1 MNSDDV
7 KLKRVSEL
15 DGTVTVQASRTL
27 MTDKAAQALLLLAA
41 APEVRNVT
49 LRVTI
54 DGYGSITAYVHIHR
68 NSSWLGGSGDITRQI
83 TLGFA
88 SDVTRVEG
96 VTAKLLQRATMGKQ
110 LPGDALVVKTL
121 PLLADLDADLDQ
133 CLQAALA
140 DHREVVQLMA
150 AKRAVD
156 SVHRMA
162 MAVDGMGRQT
172 NRLAFHL
179 TAKLDPTTTLAHGGA
194 SAAVLAD
201 LVKNVKLLHDMLDQL
216 DQQCATA
223 ATAIAALPPASA

>member
-7 KLKRVSEL
+7 KLERVSEL

-27 MTDKAAQALLLLAA
+27 LLLAA
-41 APEVRNVT
+41 APEVRDVT

-54 DGYGSITAYVHIHR
+54 DGCGSITAYVHIHR
-68 NSSWLGGSGDITRQI
+68 NSARLGGSGDITRQV

-96 VTAKLLQRATMGKQ
+96 VMAKLLQRATRGKQ
-110 LPGDALVVKTL
+110 APGDALVVKTL
-121 PLLADLDADLDQ
+121 PLLADLDAALDQ

-140 DHREVVQLMA
+140 DHREVVLLMA
-150 AKRAVD
+150 AKQAAA

-162 MAVDGMGRQT
+162 MAVDAMARQT

-179 TAKLDPTTTLAHGGA
+179 TAKLDPTTTVVHG
-194 SAAVLAD
+194 AATMLAD
-201 LVKNVKLLHDMLDQL
+201 LVKNTKLLHTMLDQL
-216 DQQCATA
+216 DQQCAAA
-223 ATAIAALPPASA
+223 ATAIAALPAGK